1 MFGMHKSKKLLAPSE
16 TQVKKKDEKQS
27 QPIKQSFKHWG
38 ISIWWWENTRQSPYF
53 LFVDKEGGKDGKE
66 VWERKMWL

>member
-27 QPIKQSFKHWG
+27 QPIKQSFKH
-38 ISIWWWENTRQSPYF
+38 
-53 LFVDKEGGKDGKE
+53 
-66 VWERKMWL
+66 